1 MKKRVGRSID
11 FDEVGRSQSS
21 LRRNATGR
29 ARLARHI
36 TVISPDDLPHFDG
49 ASLDFQQFKGHI
61 TGAICLTPVYFFSGL
76 ACLLLALLVA
86 VSLLTMQWLRERR
99 RRKESS
105 KQSMSTTATYQYEY
119 QTPCDEPRLTPLYY
133 VQ

>member
-11 FDEVGRSQSS
+11 FDEVGRSSS

-36 TVISPDDLPHFDG
+36 TVVSPDDLPHFDG

-61 TGAICLTPVYFFSGL
+61 TGAICLTPIYFFSGL
-76 ACLLLALLVA
+76 ASLLMALLIA
-86 VSLLTMQWLRERR
+86 VSLVTMQWLRERR
-99 RRKESS
+99 RRRESS
-105 KQSMSTTATYQYEY
+105 KQITPTSYQYEY

>member
-1 MKKRVGRSID
+1 VKKRVGRSID
-11 FDEVGRSQSS
+11 FDEVGRSQRS

-49 ASLDFQQFKGHI
+49 ASLDFQHFKGHI
-61 TGAICLTPVYFFSGL
+61 TGAICLTPIYFFSGL
-76 ACLLLALLVA
+76 ACLLVALLVA
-86 VSLLTMQWLRERR
+86 VSLLTMQWLRGRR
-99 RRKESS
+99 RRREKE
-105 KQSMSTTATYQYEY
+105 SMSTTTYQYEY

>member
-11 FDEVGRSQSS
+11 FDEVPQ
-21 LRRNATGR
+21 LHTQRNSTGR

-49 ASLDFQQFKGHI
+49 ASLDFRHFKGQI
-61 TGAICLTPVYFFSGL
+61 TGAICLTPISFFAGL
-76 ACLLLALLVA
+76 TSLLVCLFLA
-86 VSLLTMQWLRERR
+86 VSALTVQWLRQRR
-99 RRKESS
+99 RS
-105 KQSMSTTATYQYEY
+105 KQTAPGGSTATYQYEY
-119 QTPCDEPRLTPLYY
+119 QTPCDEPRLSPLYY